1 MTHSVCILLHSQC
14 MGATLSIRNSSQA
27 DDRELV
33 TAIGRSLD
41 RAYGRFVDTA
51 RKEWERR
58 FGTYD
63 PSDACVRVRITG
75 ARGRYLTA

>member
-1 MTHSVCILLHSQC
+1 
-14 MGATLSIRNSSQA
+14 MGSSLTIRNSSGA

-33 TAIGRSLD
+33 AAVGRSLD
-41 RAYGRFVDTA
+41 RAYGRFVQTA

-58 FGTYD
+58 FGGFD
-63 PSDACVRVRITG
+63 PADACVRVRITG